1 MAKYVS
7 KRIIFTEAEVAGLNL
22 DTMKVENRNAVA
34 YGKGANDMEILLS
47 AKSDNFMPAKIIKAE
62 EKSELRKMSIEDFMT
77 YSSIVNDSWKKAKGI
92 AYIFRTMKKSK
103 VKCSVLNP
111 ENSAIEEKI
120 YFCNIVGSPTD
131 NDILSAI
138 NKDLFKSGKHTSEKY
153 AFAILGIETEETK
166 RAITLSMFMAKSTLC
181 TKEEE
186 AEAEEADE

>member
-34 YGKGANDMEILLS
+34 YGKSADEMAILLA
-47 AKSDNFMPAKIIKAE
+47 AKSENFMPAKILKSE
-62 EKSELRKMSIEDFMT
+62 EKSELRKMSVEDFMA
-77 YSSIVNDSWKKAKGI
+77 YSSIVSDSWKKAKGV
-92 AYIFRTMKKSK
+92 AYIFRTMRKSK
-103 VKCSVLNP
+103 VKCAVLNP
-111 ENSAIEEKI
+111 LNSSVEDKT

-131 NDILSAI
+131 DDILSAI

-153 AFAILGIETEETK
+153 AFAILGIDTEETK

-186 AEAEEADE
+186 AEAEEAEE